1 MKKQDA
7 KLDDIC
13 QNYSFKQEAG
23 QLLANK
29 KLATIFYQFF
39 KDSLSEN
46 KLKLTVNMYL
56 RPENCTY
63 TRAQLSSAKI
73 WRLNLTAPEI
83 KSHHAPEGLATY
95 YQGIIFF
102 DDIF

>member
-1 MKKQDA
+1 
-7 KLDDIC
+7 
-13 QNYSFKQEAG
+13 
-23 QLLANK
+23 
-29 KLATIFYQFF
+29 
-39 KDSLSEN
+39 
-46 KLKLTVNMYL
+46 MYL